1 VSSRMAGP
9 LFSARFRSRSGKWS
23 AALGLRVDRCTTIH
37 ALCNNRAPIDAA
49 TDDRFRWLGRHQISA
64 TTVT

>member
-23 AALGLRVDRCTTIH
+23 AALVNRCTTIH

-49 TDDRFRWLGRHQISA
+49 TDDRFPWLGRHQISA
-64 TTVT
+64 TKVT